1 MNRVKTSIILLA
13 RRGLCAG
20 LLAMASPAVAEPVAD
35 RILSDVSVIDDPGC
49 ARVKINFN
57 LPVRYLSHF
66 PYDRGRDLCIRIRP
80 IAIAAND
87 KLFRFGREA
96 VRAPAS
102 DLAAIS
108 SIDYLGDAVSGP
120 CLNLFFRYPV
130 YYKVAQ
136 GPDYRS
142 IDVAISGPQPA
153 ASCRPGNP
161 GDPAAGD
168 ASPGRSNDPA
178 SEPPPASRPQ
188 SPSEAR

>member
-1 MNRVKTSIILLA
+1 MSRVTACIVPLA
-13 RRGLCAG
+13 WRGLCAA
-20 LLAMASPAVAEPVAD
+20 LLVAAPPAVAEPVTD
-35 RILSDVSVIDDPGC
+35 RILSDVSLIDDPGC

-96 VRAPAS
+96 LRAPAS
-102 DLAAIS
+102 DLAAIN
-108 SIDYLGDAVSGP
+108 SIEYLGDAVGGP
-120 CLNLFFRYPV
+120 CLNIFFRYPV
-130 YYKVAQ
+130 NYKVGQ

-153 ASCRPGNP
+153 ASCRPGQP
-161 GDPAAGD
+161 D
-168 ASPGRSNDPA
+168 DPA
-178 SEPPPASRPQ
+178 SPPPPASGPQ